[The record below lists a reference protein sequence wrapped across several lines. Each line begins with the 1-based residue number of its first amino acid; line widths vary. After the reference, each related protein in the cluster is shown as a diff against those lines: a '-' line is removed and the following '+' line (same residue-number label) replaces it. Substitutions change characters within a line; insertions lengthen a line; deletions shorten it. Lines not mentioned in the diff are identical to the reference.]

1 MKVAVINFSGNVG
14 KSTVARHLL
23 APRMNNA
30 EIIAIESINSDG
42 TDEEAIR
49 GKQFGELMDQLAL
62 LDDVVIDVGASNVED
77 FITRMKQ
84 YHGSHE
90 DFDYFVVPTVPAKK
104 QQRDTVSTIKE
115 LADLGVPS
123 NKIRLI
129 MNMVEVED
137 APDVVFSGLF
147 QYAEDGDFTLNPKA
161 VIRVND
167 LYGKL
172 KGGERSIAAIVADQ
186 TDLKAKLK
194 EATEPEEK
202 LKYSRLIG
210 VKRLAQGVTSE
221 LDEVFTALFK

>member
-194 EATEPEEK
+194 EATDPEEK
-202 LKYSRLIG
+202 IKYSRLIG